1 MLSFLRSY
9 KFVKKYNKIIYPIT
23 AKRLKEYRAYTKRI
37 NKLTTKTNAREAL
50 EKNRFDVSVSSICLL
65 YPNVNISLA
74 AEVVFSF
81 QAILQYLNTICVN
94 SSTSTESFLRLIF
107 SSLKDA
113 LNLRT
118 DSYENYFTFFPSKD
132 DDGYLTILVE
142 KCRQKVLLLPSYD
155 IVRDHLSAFLALYTD
170 LQITKFSS
178 DDNTKE
184 VNLINWSSA
193 HGQKY
198 PELSNWEYCMA
209 IDSPLSIEF
218 LLSLATIEDLTE
230 QKTETVQNAFFPW
243 VCCIQKLLEGY
254 IYYNDDLTSGNINYD
269 FYYENL
275 KEYEKRI
282 IYFINKASKSRAA
295 SAGYI
300 HKIVKLLL
308 SIYITHPKACEGMN
322 RITSKALLK
331 AGGSGMFFYTAAVNL
346 LRAKKYL

>member
-9 KFVKKYNKIIYPIT
+9 KFFSKYNKIIHPIA
-23 AKRLKEYRAYTKRI
+23 AKRLKEYQTYSKRI
-37 NKLTTKTNAREAL
+37 NKLTINANARAAL
-50 EKNRFDVSVSSICLL
+50 EKNRVDMAVSSVCLL
-65 YPNVNISLA
+65 YPNINTAMA
-74 AEVVFSF
+74 ADVVFSF
-81 QAILQYLNTICVN
+81 QVLLQYLNTICLK

-107 SSLKDA
+107 SSLRDA

-132 DDGYLTILVE
+132 DDGYLTLLVE

-178 DDNTKE
+178 DDNAKE
-184 VNLINWSSA
+184 VNLMNWSSA

-198 PELSNWEYCMA
+198 PELSNWEFCMA
-209 IDSPLSIEF
+209 IDSPLNIEF

-230 QKTETVQNAFFPW
+230 QKTEAVQNAFFPW
-243 VCCIQKLLEGY
+243 VCCIQKILEGY
-254 IYYNDDLTSGNINYD
+254 IYYNDDLTSGIINYD

-275 KEYEKRI
+275 KEYETRI
-282 IYFINKASKSRAA
+282 VYFISKAAKSRTA
-295 SAGYI
+295 SEGYI
-300 HKIVKLLL
+300 NKIVKLLL
-308 SIYITHPKACEGMN
+308 GIYTTHPKACEGMN

-331 AGGSGMFFYTAAVNL
+331 AGGSGMFFYTAAINL
-346 LRAKKYL
+346 LRARKYF

>member
-9 KFVKKYNKIIYPIT
+9 KFFSKYNKIIHPIA
-23 AKRLKEYRAYTKRI
+23 AKRLKEYQTYSKRI
-37 NKLTTKTNAREAL
+37 NKLTIKANARAAL
-50 EKNRFDVSVSSICLL
+50 EKNRFDMAVSSVCLL
-65 YPNVNISLA
+65 YPNINTAMA
-74 AEVVFSF
+74 ADVVFSF
-81 QAILQYLNTICVN
+81 QVLLQYLNTICLN

-107 SSLKDA
+107 SSLRDA

-132 DDGYLTILVE
+132 DDGYLTLLVE

-178 DDNTKE
+178 DDNAKE
-184 VNLINWSSA
+184 VNLMNWSSA

-198 PELSNWEYCMA
+198 PELSNWEFCMA
-209 IDSPLSIEF
+209 IDSPLNIEF

-230 QKTETVQNAFFPW
+230 QKTEAVQNAFFPW
-243 VCCIQKLLEGY
+243 VCCIQKILEGY
-254 IYYNDDLTSGNINYD
+254 IYYNDDLTSGIINYD

-275 KEYEKRI
+275 KEYETRI
-282 IYFINKASKSRAA
+282 VYFISKAVKSRTA
-295 SAGYI
+295 SEGYI
-300 HKIVKLLL
+300 NKIVKLLL
-308 SIYITHPKACEGMN
+308 GIYTTHPKACEGMN

-331 AGGSGMFFYTAAVNL
+331 AGGSGMFFYTAAINL
-346 LRAKKYL
+346 LRARKYF